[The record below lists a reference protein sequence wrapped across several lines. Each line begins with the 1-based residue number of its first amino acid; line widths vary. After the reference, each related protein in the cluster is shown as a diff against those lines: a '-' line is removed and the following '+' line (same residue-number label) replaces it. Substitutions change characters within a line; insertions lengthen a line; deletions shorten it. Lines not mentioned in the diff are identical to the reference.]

1 MSKALILGWSAARNL
16 HGDNTGMSHLI
27 IVANRGGFSVGVPAC
42 GSTVRFGQ
50 VEPEVPEY
58 APNPC
63 DRCRKY
69 ADREK

>member
-27 IVANRGGFSVGVPAC
+27 IVANRNGFSVGVPAC

-50 VEPEVPEY
+50 VESGVPCY

-63 DRCRKY
+63 ARCQKY
-69 ADREK
+69 ADRRQ